1 MRLCELYARANNVS
15 RTAGSTNERERG
27 PKVSNLYT
35 CFKCY
40 SDMEEDDVVW
50 ADINGDVNKHTY
62 AYCVPCLPNQVSNV

>member
-1 MRLCELYARANNVS
+1 
-15 RTAGSTNERERG
+15 
-27 PKVSNLYT
+27 VSNLYT